1 MGVYGGVLFGVDILS
16 FFDLRTDNLMV
27 CCSVGV
33 IEYRMVL
40 GAIAK
45 RIDGRELSAEVRGE

>member
-1 MGVYGGVLFGVDILS
+1 MYGGVLFGVDILS

-45 RIDGRELSAEVRGE
+45 RIDGRELSVEVRGE